1 MKAKKSYRVAIIGGG
16 PAGSAC
22 ALALA
27 QKGITD
33 ILIVEAGDYTKFRIG
48 ESIQPES
55 LRLFEA
61 LDIDQA
67 FLQEEHAPCYGSVS
81 YWGSDKR
88 GYNDT
93 LMNPLGH
100 GWHLDRVKFDRFLTM
115 QAQARGVELLTNAQL
130 KNSASAVD
138 GGFLLDL
145 ASGVAGK
152 QRLIHADF
160 VVDAS
165 GAAALFARQ
174 RGSRKV
180 NTQPLVCL
188 AARFA
193 LKDGE
198 KRGHHGLTQLE
209 AVEDG
214 WWYGAYLPDDS
225 LLLAFYSNGATVKS
239 QQLLQP
245 TRWRALL
252 SRAVNTAKLVQN
264 AEPLSNGIL
273 SFAAPY
279 YCLDQLGGFN
289 WLAIGDAAS
298 TYDPITSQGIT
309 KAIANGLSAA
319 DVITGQTDL
328 HQFAQTINAMYR
340 HYLTMRCRYY
350 DLEQRWCDSPFW
362 KKHRSGNND

>member
-61 LDIDQA
+61 LDIDRA
-67 FLQEEHAPCYGSVS
+67 FLQEGHAPCYGSVS

-100 GWHLDRVKFDRFLTM
+100 GWRLDRVKFDRFLAM
-115 QAQARGVELLTNAQL
+115 QAHARGVELLTNVQL
-130 KNSASAVD
+130 KNSTSAVD

-145 ASGVAGK
+145 ASKAEGK
-152 QRLIHADF
+152 QSRIHADF
-160 VVDAS
+160 VVDA
-165 GAAALFARQ
+165 GGTAALFSRQ
-174 RGSRKV
+174 RGSCKIS
-180 NTQPLVCL
+180 TQPLVCL
-188 AARFA
+188 AVRFA
-193 LKDGE
+193 PKEAE
-198 KRGHHGLTQLE
+198 KQEHQGLTQLE
-209 AVEDG
+209 SVEDG

-225 LLLAFYSNGATVKS
+225 LLLAFYSNAATVKS
-239 QQLLQP
+239 QQLLQL
-245 TRWRALL
+245 TRWRELL
-252 SRAVNTAKLVQN
+252 SRAVNTAKLIQN
-264 AEPLSNGIL
+264 AEPLSNDIL
-273 SFAAPY
+273 SFAAPS
-279 YCLDQLGGFN
+279 YCLDHLCGAN

-298 TYDPITSQGIT
+298 CYDPITSQGII

-328 HQFAQTINAMYR
+328 HQFSQSIKTMYR
-340 HYLTMRCRYY
+340 HYLTMRSRYY
-350 DLEQRWCDSPFW
+350 DLEQRWHKSPFW
-362 KKHRSGNND
+362 IKHHSRISH

>member
-27 QKGITD
+27 RKGITD

-48 ESIQPES
+48 ESIQPEI
-55 LRLFEA
+55 LPLFRA
-61 LDIDQA
+61 LGIDQD
-67 FLQEEHAPCYGSVS
+67 FLQEGHAPCYGSVS

-88 GYNDT
+88 GYNDA

-100 GWHLDRVKFDRFLTM
+100 GWHLDRLKFDRFLAM
-115 QAQARGVELLTNAQL
+115 QAQARGVELLANVQL
-130 KNSASAVD
+130 KSSASAVE
-138 GGFLLDL
+138 GGFLLEL
-145 ASGVAGK
+145 ASIVEDK
-152 QRLIHADF
+152 QSRIHADF

-165 GAAALFARQ
+165 GTASWFSRQ
-174 RGSRKV
+174 RGSCKIS
-180 NTQPLVCL
+180 TQPLVCL

-193 LKDGE
+193 LKESE
-198 KRGHHGLTQLE
+198 KEHHHGLTQLE

-214 WWYGAYLPDDS
+214 WWYGAHLPDNT
-225 LLLAFYSNGATVKS
+225 LLLAFYSNGATIKS
-239 QQLLQP
+239 QQLQQA
-245 TRWRALL
+245 TQWRALL

-264 AEPLSNGIL
+264 AEPLSNDIS
-273 SFAAPY
+273 SFAAPS
-279 YCLDQLGGFN
+279 YCLDQLCGSN

-298 TYDPITSQGIT
+298 SYDPITSQGIV

-319 DVITGQTDL
+319 DVITGQIDSR
-328 HQFAQTINAMYR
+328 QFSQSIKTMYR

-350 DLEQRWCDSPFW
+350 DLEQRWLNSPFW
-362 KKHRSGNND
+362 KRHHSAKRN